1 MRVNDQLANSV
12 SSTIDRLLNDRSS
25 LNQNDIL
32 QGNTG
37 GQKAQVPQDLCL
49 LGLQTYGGQ
58 GLGQGLN
65 VYEVV

>member
-12 SSTIDRLLNDRSS
+12 SSSIDRLLNDRSS

-32 QGNTG
+32 QGNNS

-58 GLGQGLN
+58 GQGQGQN

>member
-32 QGNTG
+32 QGNNSG
-37 GQKAQVPQDLCL
+37 PKAQAPQDLRL
-49 LGLQTYGGQ
+49 QGLQTYGGQ

>member
-37 GQKAQVPQDLCL
+37 GQKVQVPQDLCKQ
-49 LGLQTYGGQ
+49 GLQTFKGQ
-58 GLGQGLN
+58 ANL
-65 VYEVV
+65 VYEVI

>member
-32 QGNTG
+32 QGNNSGPKVQAEDTRL
-37 GQKAQVPQDLCL
+37 Q
-49 LGLQTYGGQ
+49 GLQTFKGQ
-58 GLGQGLN
+58 ATQ
-65 VYEVV
+65 VYEVI

>member
-12 SSTIDRLLNDRSS
+12 SSTLDRLLNDRSS

-32 QGNTG
+32 QGNNSGPKVQT
-37 GQKAQVPQDLCL
+37 PQDTRLQ
-49 LGLQTYGGQ
+49 GLQTFGGQ
-58 GLGQGLN
+58 GQN